1 MTAIKLAMGMFGLGA
16 LFGDEAMG
24 MVHAARIAEQAG
36 IDQVVFQDHV
46 VMGENTDKYP
56 FGDFPL
62 PPEAPWL
69 EPMMLMSAV
78 AAATETI
85 RISSGVIISP
95 LRPAALLAK
104 MVATLDQL
112 SHGRVDLGV
121 GVGWQAEE
129 YQALGLDFDRR
140 WTLFDDQLRAC
151 RKLWTECPVNFDS
164 RNVKLERIYST
175 PFPVQEPL
183 PLWFGVAATPRQ
195 AQRIAELGQGWI
207 PISMQAEDVRRG
219 VDLIKEAF
227 VTAGRDPEALQVRAN
242 MRPVYEKG
250 GSNLGKTLKMAE
262 QLVAA
267 GATMLEIYPIHFA
280 TSPESLTAVMEQVA
294 GLKS

>member
-1 MTAIKLAMGMFGLGA
+1 MSAIQLAMGMFGLGA

-24 MVHAARIAEQAG
+24 MVHAAGIAEQAG

-46 VMGENTDKYP
+46 VMSENTDKYP
-56 FGDFPL
+56 FGEFPL

-69 EPMMLMSAV
+69 EPLVLMSAV

-112 SHGRVDLGV
+112 SRGRVDLGV

-129 YQALGLDFDRR
+129 YHALGLDFETR

-151 RKLWTECPVNFDS
+151 RQLWTQCPVNFDS
-164 RNVKLERIYST
+164 RNVKLQRIYST
-175 PFPVQEPL
+175 PFPLQHTL
-183 PLWFGVAATPRQ
+183 PIWFGVAATPRQ

-207 PISMQAEDVRRG
+207 PISMQAEEVRRG
-219 VDLIKEAF
+219 VDIIKQAF
-227 VTAGRDPEALQVRAN
+227 VSAGRDPEALQVRAN
-242 MRPVYEKG
+242 MRPIYDKG
-250 GSNLGKTLKMAE
+250 VANLAKTLDGA
-262 QLVAA
+262 QRLIAA
-267 GATMLEIYPIHFA
+267 GATMLEIYPVHFA
-280 TSPESLTAVMEQVA
+280 SSPETLSAVMEQVA
-294 GLKS
+294 CLKR